1 MKQLSAIPLD
11 VSGAHKQIKLC
22 YDFANSDHYYHQELS
37 VFNPSPKRFDPAYV
51 FPRDM
56 LLLTHHK
63 DYDQALMPLSDL
75 ISMGVSK
82 KAPIHCVGS
91 HKSDLDRTIQLI
103 WIPANSHD
111 SQLILQFIAD
121 VPAKEKQ
128 KIVDDLLQTCR
139 DANVDRDSK

>member
-1 MKQLSAIPLD
+1 
-11 VSGAHKQIKLC
+11 
-22 YDFANSDHYYHQELS
+22 
-37 VFNPSPKRFDPAYV
+37 
-51 FPRDM
+51 M